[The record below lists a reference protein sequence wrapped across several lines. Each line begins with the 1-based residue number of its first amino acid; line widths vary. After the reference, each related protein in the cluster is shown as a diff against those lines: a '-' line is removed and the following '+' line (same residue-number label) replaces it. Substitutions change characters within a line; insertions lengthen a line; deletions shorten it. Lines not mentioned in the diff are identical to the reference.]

1 MVKNNNS
8 SVISVMTVYNAIT
21 YQKVNDPNFE
31 TEHAKFDQYICDKNK
46 KSVQLK

>member
-1 MVKNNNS
+1 
-8 SVISVMTVYNAIT
+8 MTVYNAIT
-21 YQKVNDPNFE
+21 YQSVGIVNDPNFE